1 MRLPRVF
8 FVLVA
13 TAIAAMPP
21 SLSPARDANDQE
33 PFIIAQAT
41 QPPSARKKRTVDPG
55 LQIACTRLGCNPI
68 PKGCRIEKEF
78 SWDGTPTGYDL
89 VVCPFR

>member
-1 MRLPRVF
+1 MRLPLALY
-8 FVLVA
+8 VLAAAITTVA
-13 TAIAAMPP
+13 
-21 SLSPARDANDQE
+21 SLLPAHDVNDQE
-33 PFIIAQAT
+33 PFVVAQAT
-41 QPPSARKKRTVDPG
+41 QQQPAARKKRTVDPG